1 MSHDAVKTPDQ
12 VLTEQEKQ
20 ILHLYDELKW
30 TLRRIGDELGL
41 SVERVRQCRSGAKA
55 KLADVAQ
62 HGEEALSLLPGRAA
76 KLVQF
81 YQLGTRAHIREAIL
95 SRRIS
100 WSYWGQGLCIDGKR
114 TRNAGWHTWEHLNLW
129 ARLPLPVYDHASAH
143 PDDLKRPWREQ
154 QIRDEWNAA
163 AKARQAAR

>member
-1 MSHDAVKTPDQ
+1 MSHNAVKTPDQ

-41 SVERVRQCRSGAKA
+41 SMERVRQCRSGAKA
-55 KLADVAQ
+55 KLADVAL

-81 YQLGTRAHIREAIL
+81 YQKVTRSLVFI
-95 SRRIS
+95 
-100 WSYWGQGLCIDGKR
+100 
-114 TRNAGWHTWEHLNLW
+114 
-129 ARLPLPVYDHASAH
+129 
-143 PDDLKRPWREQ
+143 
-154 QIRDEWNAA
+154 
-163 AKARQAAR
+163 